1 MDEMNELYY
10 RLPYVKEFDAVVTGC
25 APGKSGFEVT
35 LSQTDR
41 KSVV

>member
-25 APGKSGFEVT
+25 APGKTAS
-35 LSQTDR
+35 R
-41 KSVV
+41 